1 MYGTRWLFSG
11 WREDWAPSLSRH
23 INLRELFAVWAAV
36 FTWGQDWEDREIVI
50 FSDNQ
55 SVVDVW
61 RSGTC
66 TDALMMRVIRAIFF
80 RAAKLNLHIILAHV
94 AGVDNTDA
102 DMLSRFQ
109 VQEFRSRNPQ
119 ADREPTALLD
129 AAWELSGTP

>member
-1 MYGTRWLFSG
+1 
-11 WREDWAPSLSRH
+11 
-23 INLRELFAVWAAV
+23 
-36 FTWGQDWEDREIVI
+36 
-50 FSDNQ
+50 
-55 SVVDVW
+55 
-61 RSGTC
+61 
-66 TDALMMRVIRAIFF
+66 MMRVIRAIFF